1 MKATVIE
8 DFGGTDVFTSAELE
22 KPNVKP
28 GHVVVKVAATSVNT
42 IDMMIRQMG
51 TDLPF
56 APALPGVL
64 GMDFAGVIDQVGEG
78 VTRFKVGDEVY
89 GCAGGLGDL
98 QGAMAEYMLADAQLI
113 AHKPTSLSMREAAA
127 IPLVGITAYEGLT
140 RAQASE
146 GQSVLVHGGAGGVG
160 HLAIQIARSFGANVY
175 ATGGSEAQ
183 AVLIEKL
190 GATYID
196 YRNEEVSDYVQA
208 HTQGKGFDVV
218 YDTVGGPNLQNSFAA
233 AKLNGQVS
241 TTVSLLETDLSPVH
255 FSGLSLHVVFM
266 LIPMIHNHNRSA
278 HGEILTTLAQMADAG
293 KLAPVLDN
301 QAFSL
306 SEASQAHDRLASGQ
320 VMGKVVISVP

>member
-1 MKATVIE
+1 MKATIIE
-8 DFGGTDVFTSAELE
+8 DFGGTDVFASAELE

-183 AVLIEKL
+183 ALIEKL

-320 VMGKVVISVP
+320 VMGKIVISVP

>member
-183 AVLIEKL
+183 ALIEKL

-320 VMGKVVISVP
+320 VMGKIVISVP